1 MAAVFIADNAV
12 RRVVIHFVQQ
22 FAGEFLCLPRLS
34 GIAVEV
40 CEIVAGLIAVGVL
53 AFEAGN
59 VGDIQREFVGFESE
73 QVVQCLDELFPA
85 AEELDETVHVMRS
98 EESVVPW
105 SGFGIVPAGGENVER
120 RGAAAVAVPAPEEGC
135 RAVEHVH
142 IVRRPA
148 VIFFRNVFMSKFFRH
163 SGNAPVIVCVF
174 QCQ

>member
-1 MAAVFIADNAV
+1 MDKKKN
-12 RRVVIHFVQQ
+12 
-22 FAGEFLCLPRLS
+22 LK
-34 GIAVEV
+34 
-40 CEIVAGLIAVGVL
+40 IVAGLIAVGVL

-59 VGDIQREFVGFESE
+59 VGDIQREFVGFEGE

-85 AEELDETVHVMRS
+85 SEELDETVHVMRS

-148 VIFFRNVFMSKFFRH
+148 VIFHHALLLIQFPYILAVYFFHFLHIHSISKVVYF
-163 SGNAPVIVCVF
+163 
-174 QCQ
+174 